1 MEFSRVLFRSPTQ
14 RERRRRRLRVK
25 LGARPLLAASMA
37 DHPRIAFL
45 ASRAEPAQQALAAL
59 VDVHGQYAPEDAEV
73 LCVLGGDGFMLQ
85 TLHRYGHLHR
95 PVFGMKLGTVGFLMN
110 HYRADDLPAR
120 LELGRA
126 SCREKAVQCV

>member
-1 MEFSRVLFRSPTQ
+1 MDVRGLRAHGCAGAAAATRLSPGYKKARCRCPGRRPKAVTRDGCCALPTQ

-25 LGARPLLAASMA
+25 LGAPPLLAASMA

-73 LCVLGGDGFMLQ
+73 LCVLRSAEHTSELQ
-85 TLHRYGHLHR
+85 S
-95 PVFGMKLGTVGFLMN
+95 LM
-110 HYRADDLPAR
+110 R
-120 LELGRA
+120 
-126 SCREKAVQCV
+126 